1 MFTTNCH
8 GTLDL
13 CSNQTLH
20 RFRRSS
26 EEVVVV
32 PDLFITSTDSVIVT
46 NKYCVRKEEEKR
58 KNASSNTSFSN
69 SPTESPQV
77 QLPTERSDLCLVE
90 EQRNYLL
97 HKCVLI

>member
-1 MFTTNCH
+1 MVSYYYYCRNGHNGH

-32 PDLFITSTDSVIVT
+32 PDLFITSTDSVICDDC
-46 NKYCVRKEEEKR
+46 YQQILCEKR
-58 KNASSNTSFSN
+58 RRKAKECEFKHIIQQLTDGI
-69 SPTESPQV
+69 PTGA
-77 QLPTERSDLCLVE
+77 TA
-90 EQRNYLL
+90 Y
-97 HKCVLI
+97 